1 MKISV
6 VIPVYGCPGA
16 LEPLWERLTETLLK
30 ITNDY
35 EIILVNDGCPK
46 GSWNIIEKIC
56 QQDARIVGMNLSRNF
71 GQVNA
76 TNAGIEY
83 STGDYVIVMDCDLQ
97 DKPEEILKLYF
108 KIQEGYD
115 IVYAGRKNRK
125 DTKWVKFCSALYY
138 HVYNHV
144 VEGYYN
150 PCIGNFCIVKRKIV
164 DEYCALPEHN
174 KAFTTVLGWMGYN
187 STIVMIE
194 GDERLE
200 GKSSY
205 NMRRKINMAIEQIT
219 FQSNKPLF
227 FFIKLGLFIAMIALI
242 YISYQLGKYWLIGGA
257 PDGWMSLI
265 AVVSLLGGVQLVSIG
280 VIGIYIGNIFNETKN
295 RKSYFVQTILNDK
308 NKSEL

>member
-16 LEPLWERLTETLLK
+16 LEQLHERLTETLLK
-30 ITNDY
+30 ITEEY

-46 GSWNIIEKIC
+46 GSWEIIEVIC
-56 QQDARIVGMNLSRNF
+56 SQDPKVVGINLSRNF

-83 STGDYVIVMDCDLQ
+83 STGDYVVVMDCDLQ
-97 DKPEEILKLYF
+97 DKPEAIYQLYLKL
-108 KIQEGYD
+108 QEGYD
-115 IVYAGRKNRK
+115 IVYAGREKRK
-125 DTKWVKFCSALYY
+125 DTRWVKFCSSLYY
-138 HVYNHV
+138 HVYNRV

-174 KAFTTVLGWMGYN
+174 KAFTTVLGWMGYC

-194 GDERLE
+194 GEERLE

-205 NMRRKINMAIEQIT
+205 NLRRKMNMAIEQIT

-227 FFIKLGLFIAMIALI
+227 FFIKLGLVIAMVALI
-242 YISYQLGKYWLIGGA
+242 YIVYQLCKYWIVGGA

-280 VIGIYIGNIFNETKN
+280 VIGIYIGNIFDETKN
-295 RKSYFVQTILNDK
+295 RKSYFVQTVLNDK
-308 NKSEL
+308 NK